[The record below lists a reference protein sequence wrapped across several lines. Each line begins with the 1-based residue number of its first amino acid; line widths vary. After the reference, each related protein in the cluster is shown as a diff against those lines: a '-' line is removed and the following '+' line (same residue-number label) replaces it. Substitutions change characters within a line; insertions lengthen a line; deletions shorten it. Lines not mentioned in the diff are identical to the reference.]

1 MEPEGVGVK
10 VKLESL
16 VAPTGA
22 AAAPSVIP
30 PPDPKRLA
38 GAAAG
43 APNERDANGAAVDVV
58 VPNAGAAAPGAPNAG
73 IGAVWLPNALAP
85 NEGVATE
92 LPTDAA
98 KGTDGRAEGEG
109 RGGVGVGE

>member
-1 MEPEGVGVK
+1 MG
-10 VKLESL
+10 VKLEPL
-16 VAPTGA
+16 VAGAGA

-58 VPNAGAAAPGAPNAG
+58 VPNAGAAAPVVSNAG
-73 IGAVWLPNALAP
+73 IGAVWPPNAPAP
-85 NEGVATE
+85 NEGVAAE

-98 KGTDGRAEGEG
+98 KGTDGRAGGKGVVVEGMC
-109 RGGVGVGE
+109 GE